1 MLTDPEAPAST
12 PPTAG
17 LLATVQVMA
26 WIEVAVS
33 SPLAFLLLAH
43 PPARR
48 EKETAETIEAGMR
61 GLADTLD
68 LAPASAKLREIGRS
82 VFLQGRGAVLLD
94 VRGCD
99 FMLRAPV
106 GPRWA
111 AFVAL
116 GGPVVIA
123 LGLDPL
129 GNGTQQGVEAYLA
142 ASTRADRLLLGT
154 PAGANPVIRLTLQE
168 EQCPSIA

>member
-1 MLTDPEAPAST
+1 MLTAPEAPTFA

-26 WIEVAVS
+26 WIDVAAS

-48 EKETAETIEAGMR
+48 GKETAETIAAGMR
-61 GLADTLD
+61 GLADALD
-68 LAPASAKLREIGRS
+68 LAPASDKLPDVGQRLLI
-82 VFLQGRGAVLLD
+82 QGPGAVLLD
-94 VRGCD
+94 VRGCE

-106 GPRWA
+106 GPRWGT
-111 AFVAL
+111 FVAL

-129 GNGTQQGVEAYLA
+129 ANGTQQAVEAYLA

-154 PAGANPVIRLTLQE
+154 THAHRPGARSSPGYSR
-168 EQCPSIA
+168 PR

>member
-1 MLTDPEAPAST
+1 MLTAPETPAAA

-26 WIEVAVS
+26 WIDVAAS

-48 EKETAETIEAGMR
+48 GKETAETIEAGMR
-61 GLADTLD
+61 GLADGLD
-68 LAPASAKLREIGRS
+68 LAPASAKLPDVGQCLLLRGH
-82 VFLQGRGAVLLD
+82 GAVLLD
-94 VRGCD
+94 VHGCE

-106 GPRWA
+106 DPRWG

-129 GNGTQQGVEAYLA
+129 GDGAQQAVEAYLA

-154 PAGANPVIRLTLQE
+154 THARRPGARSSPGYSGS
-168 EQCPSIA
+168 C